1 MRNHIAS
8 HFVFY
13 FTSLWIFQWLFM
25 LGFLG
30 FSFFGHWLL
39 GLGSLAFSF
48 LMHLSTVALRHETA
62 KTMSKAIRTLTSKQ
76 TLEAQAKKAF
86 ALLDTLPLPG
96 RRKRT
101 IRRYFSR
108 KWGLT

>member
-1 MRNHIAS
+1 MRNHIANN
-8 HFVFY
+8 FIFY
-13 FTSLWIFQWLFM
+13 FTCLWIFQWVFM

-30 FSFFGHWLL
+30 FSFWGHWLW
-39 GLGSLAFSF
+39 GLGCLALSF
-48 LMHLSTVALRHETA
+48 LMHLLTVVLRHETA
-62 KTMSKAIRTLTSKQ
+62 RTMSKAIRTLTSKH

-86 ALLDTLPLPG
+86 ALLDTLPLHG
-96 RRKRT
+96 RRKRN